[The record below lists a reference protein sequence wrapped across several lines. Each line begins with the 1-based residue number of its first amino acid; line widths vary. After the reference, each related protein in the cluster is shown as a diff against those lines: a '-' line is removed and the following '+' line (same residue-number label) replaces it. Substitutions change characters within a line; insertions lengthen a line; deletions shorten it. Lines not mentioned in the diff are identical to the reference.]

1 MSYVTAPTFEG
12 TRIGMR
18 RLGVLSGIG
27 GVNTLGLVADTANV
41 LIATGW
47 DASLVNGLLQAGAT
61 DQQLTDLL
69 NGATDPTQILY
80 QLKLAK
86 SVGPGGIDPTV
97 PPTSSPSMVQTALTT
112 QPNSPNPASVP
123 QSPPGSTLLYTVTY
137 SQNISTPAP
146 SDVMP
151 RMLAELPTYRMS
163 VAGSKL
169 ISNTYLGLGS
179 ATIQFTISDNVG
191 HASLGDAQ
199 SVLDSL
205 MRKYTYNSVTGS
217 QISLLALPFT
227 QAGTGGNV
235 LPPSG
240 VTGWLQSNWVYL
252 AVGLGVLVL
261 GPPLI
266 KKL

>member
-1 MSYVTAPTFEG
+1 MSYAIAPTFEG

-18 RLGVLSGIG
+18 RLSALSGIC
-27 GVNTLGLVADTANV
+27 GVETLGAVADTANV

-47 DASLVNGLLQAGAT
+47 DASLINGLLQAGAT

-86 SVGPGGIDPTV
+86 SAGVDPTV

-112 QPNSPNPASVP
+112 QPNSPNPASAP
-123 QSPPGSTLLYTVTY
+123 QSPVGSTLLYTVTY
-137 SQNISTPAP
+137 NANISTPSPNDAI
-146 SDVMP
+146 S
-151 RMLAELPTYRMS
+151 RMVAELPTYRMS

-169 ISNTYLGLGS
+169 VSNTYLGLGS

-191 HASLGDAQ
+191 HASLTDAQ
-199 SVLDSL
+199 SVMDSL

-217 QISLLALPFT
+217 QISLLALPFSQQPGSGTNT
-227 QAGTGGNV
+227 Q
-235 LPPSG
+235 SS
-240 VTGWLQSNWVYL
+240 VTGWLQANWGYL
-252 AVGLGVLVL
+252 ALALGVMVI